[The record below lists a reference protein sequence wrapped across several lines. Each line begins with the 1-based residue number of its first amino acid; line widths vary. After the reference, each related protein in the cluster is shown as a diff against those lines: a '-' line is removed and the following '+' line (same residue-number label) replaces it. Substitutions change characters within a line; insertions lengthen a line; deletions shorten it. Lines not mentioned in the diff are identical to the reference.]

1 MQHISPL
8 LLVLTC
14 WALLS
19 ILVRPEEL
27 PSEDYRSGYETLV
40 VKVAMQLWG
49 LIIVYLVLSFF
60 YGFPKLGPKFR
71 IHRYQ
76 YFIIVSIMIVLLPFA
91 RHNLFFQSIPLYKPG
106 FFGFI
111 YFWLSFNLLK
121 LRCWVLFSI
130 YIYIYIYTTQKK
142 KTVIIYNKERKV
154 SNKAASTIENDYV
167 IAKIKVGLNFLCFL
181 LPRRSILNCFCGGV
195 SGMYFC
201 FNRNICPS
209 SISWGIFQSAILN
222 IVIMSPALSN

>member
-1 MQHISPL
+1 MYCYHLLVIIFFSVHSLYKPVFFWGL
-8 LLVLTC
+8 YTSDSVLIYWSSDVGYCSVLFALSRDVGPKPNAESRMWILSTLLIFCGRLFFRWICTLLVLTC

-19 ILVRPEEL
+19 TLVRPEEL

-49 LIIVYLVLSFF
+49 LITVYLVLSFF

-106 FFGFI
+106 I
-111 YFWLSFNLLK
+111 FWVYILL
-121 LRCWVLFSI
+121 
-130 YIYIYIYTTQKK
+130 TQ
-142 KTVIIYNKERKV
+142 
-154 SNKAASTIENDYV
+154 
-167 IAKIKVGLNFLCFL
+167 F
-181 LPRRSILNCFCGGV
+181 
-195 SGMYFC
+195 
-201 FNRNICPS
+201 
-209 SISWGIFQSAILN
+209 
-222 IVIMSPALSN
+222 